1 MTKITKMLARLV
13 ISIGL
18 LGACAFCR
26 RYRTQNGPLCRAW
39 YSPRTPMEAAPQCQ
53 SRWFL

>member
-53 SRWFL
+53 SRRFL